1 MYGLENYALISLPS
15 ANAALSA
22 EADCIT
28 LPANLSATLTAA
40 NVTTVQGY
48 LATVNMPS
56 AWVTTSLTWQQVV
69 RTVAQIC
76 ILINWIVGQV
86 GVASIFTSGITLN
99 TTIATV
105 KSTAP
110 GSLLAKAAARVA
122 QATDLFSLAG
132 ITGSMTV
139 GAALTAIA
147 VQFTTPIILGYDTL

>member
-1 MYGLENYALISLPS
+1 MSLFIVPSTTATMGPLGAVHIPKYSALDTTPLYTSHGCLMYGLENYALISLPS

-99 TTIATV
+99 TTIAT
-105 KSTAP
+105 
-110 GSLLAKAAARVA
+110 
-122 QATDLFSLAG
+122 
-132 ITGSMTV
+132 
-139 GAALTAIA
+139 
-147 VQFTTPIILGYDTL
+147 